1 MSQQNP
7 SDDDLNYGDL
17 ILGSSM
23 TAILEATEAATPTIS
38 EARFVAQVLPLLE
51 RPFFHQSMVNYTRF
65 VTELTN
71 ALRVVSDSDPQKV
84 LFEVPP
90 FIQTTGVTL
99 PAKGAPTSDT
109 TLQNIYHE
117 GGRGAD
123 VNRMIATFMRSVT
136 AKPDLQKTLLDPLK
150 AILAR
155 YGRVMDVSDE
165 NNQIEVQASPAGAGA
180 VPGAPAAPVETGS
193 TSFTGEYE

>member
-1 MSQQNP
+1 MNEAQP
-7 SDDDLNYGDL
+7 DDDLSYGDL

-23 TAILEATEAATPTIS
+23 TAILEATDAATPVINES
-38 EARFVAQVLPLLE
+38 RFLAQVLPLLE
-51 RPFFHQSMVNYTRF
+51 RPFYHQSMVAYTRF
-65 VTELTN
+65 VHELTN

-109 TLQNIYHE
+109 TLGNIYRE
-117 GGRGAD
+117 GDRGAD
-123 VNRMIATFMRSVT
+123 VNRMIANFMRSVT

-155 YGRVMDVSDE
+155 YGRVMDMSDE
-165 NNQIEVQASPAGAGA
+165 KNQIETQAAPAGANA
-180 VPGAPAAPVETGS
+180 VPGAPAAAPIPAGDS
-193 TSFTGEYE
+193 SFTGEYE